1 MFADYYVYT
10 KFSDDSVYPMEQVM
24 KDAIAMQMH
33 TIPQYEA
40 LFARYPLDFVILSIH
55 QVGDKEFWTQDFQKG
70 KTQKEY
76 NEQYYEEL
84 LNVVNA
90 YRNYSVLGH
99 MDLIIRYDTNG
110 VYPFKKVEPVVEE
123 ILETIIRDGKGL
135 ELNTSYHRYGLQD
148 STPSVDILKLYRKMG
163 GEIITIG
170 SDSHKPEHLGEYMNE
185 AKHLLK
191 SLGYRFFCTYNEM
204 QPVFH
209 AL

>member
-1 MFADYYVYT
+1 
-10 KFSDDSVYPMEQVM
+10 
-24 KDAIAMQMH
+24 MQMH

-90 YRNYSVLGH
+90 YR
-99 MDLIIRYDTNG
+99 
-110 VYPFKKVEPVVEE
+110 
-123 ILETIIRDGKGL
+123 
-135 ELNTSYHRYGLQD
+135 
-148 STPSVDILKLYRKMG
+148 KMG

>member
-90 YRNYSVLGH
+90 YR
-99 MDLIIRYDTNG
+99 
-110 VYPFKKVEPVVEE
+110 
-123 ILETIIRDGKGL
+123 
-135 ELNTSYHRYGLQD
+135 
-148 STPSVDILKLYRKMG
+148 KMG
-163 GEIITIG
+163 GEIITVG